1 MVLSIKVCKDREW
14 GGEWNN
20 NEVKTYI
27 QNLKDYRICKKKIVE
42 EDTIQPSETKWLKVQ
57 KKKHIRECIATNN
70 EYYKYSCKIALNEL
84 LIYWNIGLSWA
95 YDLLKYSTHICLG
108 KILW

>member
-57 KKKHIRECIATNN
+57 KEKH
-70 EYYKYSCKIALNEL
+70 Y
-84 LIYWNIGLSWA
+84 
-95 YDLLKYSTHICLG
+95 
-108 KILW
+108 